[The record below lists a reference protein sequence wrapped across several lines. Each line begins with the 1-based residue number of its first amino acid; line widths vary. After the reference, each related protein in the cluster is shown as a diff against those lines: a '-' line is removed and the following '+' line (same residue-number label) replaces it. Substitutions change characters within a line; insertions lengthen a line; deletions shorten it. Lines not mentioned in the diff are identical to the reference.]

1 MTYIYVMT
9 LGASKQAIAQR
20 VSKRSLEGPNHLF
33 FMTILPI
40 KMFCR
45 LMVPKNYWIVKIFGP
60 FLD

>member
-1 MTYIYVMT
+1 MIF
-9 LGASKQAIAQR
+9 GASKQAIAQR